1 MKKIFAQRRLIVL
14 LHSYAAVFTLLAL
27 VCGNAYP
34 EGLVFCAI
42 GAAAFFA
49 ISLLAVSNRIFF
61 DEKQICFH
69 LLRRKRTCS
78 HSHIHQIFVK
88 RSFLL
93 GYDVIFNFTTAF
105 EEPCQNAIHY
115 SLRAQNAGAE
125 TLLINCMAKRDLNR
139 LLECYQGKVQY
150 AAKR

>member
-1 MKKIFAQRRLIVL
+1 MKKIFAQRRLIALV
-14 LHSYAAVFTLLAL
+14 HFYAAVFALLAL
-27 VCGNAYP
+27 VCGKDYP

-42 GAAAFFA
+42 GTAAFFA
-49 ISLLAVSNRIFF
+49 ISFLALSNRIFF
-61 DEKQICFH
+61 DEKKIHFH

-78 HSHIHQIFVK
+78 HSDIHQIFVK
-88 RSFLL
+88 HSFLL

-105 EEPCQNAIHY
+105 EDPCQNAIHY

-125 TLLINCMAKRDLNR
+125 TLLINCMAKRDLNQ
-139 LLECYQGKVQY
+139 LLECCQCKVQY